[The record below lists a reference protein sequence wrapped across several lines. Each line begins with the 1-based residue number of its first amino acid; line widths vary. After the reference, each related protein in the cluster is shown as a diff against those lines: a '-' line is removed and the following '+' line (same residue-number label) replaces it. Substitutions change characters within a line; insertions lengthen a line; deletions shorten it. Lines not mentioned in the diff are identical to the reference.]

1 MKPKTAS
8 TRKRRSCAGA
18 SGSKRSE
25 LAELQLTDYGLDR
38 PESGDDVVV
47 PFTLEQ
53 LDCRGRVVRLGE
65 ALDAILTRHNYPA
78 PVARLLGE
86 AVVLAALIGSSLK
99 FEGKFILQT
108 QTDGPVNLIVVDLD
122 APDGLRGYA
131 RFDADAVQKAI
142 ELGETQPG
150 QLLGKGHLAMTVDQG
165 AAHGALPGHRRARRR
180 LARGRRAHLFPAV
193 RAGADAGAPRRG
205 AAVAQGRAAAR
216 IGAPAACW
224 CSICRRM
231 AQRTMPDL
239 PGDGDFSNPETADQS
254 FAESDK
260 WTETRAL
267 LGTVADDELADPDVS
282 AERLLFRLFHE
293 TGVRVFDPMPL
304 EERCTCSA
312 ERIEAMLRDNFSRRG
327 ARRHGGRRRDRG
339 GLRVLLGRL
348 PLPSARVR
356 RDPALGARRLTAL
369 TRSRSQPREAADL
382 TVLSFVQFLCSA

>member
-1 MKPKTAS
+1 M
-8 TRKRRSCAGA
+8 
-18 SGSKRSE
+18 
-25 LAELQLTDYGLDR
+25 AELQLTDYGLDR

-53 LDCRGRVVRLGE
+53 LDGRGRVVRLSD

-131 RFDADAVQKAI
+131 RFDADAVQQAI
-142 ELGETQPG
+142 ELGQTKPS

-165 AAHGALPGHRRARRR
+165 AHMDRYQGIVALEGGSLEDVAHAYFRQSEQVPTLVR
-180 LARGRRAHLFPAV
+180 L
-193 RAGADAGAPRRG
+193 
-205 AAVAQGRAAAR
+205 AVAQLSRKGERHSHWRA
-216 IGAPAACW
+216 GGMLVQYLPPHGT
-224 CSICRRM
+224 
-231 AQRTMPDL
+231 RTMPDL
-239 PGDGDFSNPETADQS
+239 PGDGDFSNPDTADTS

-267 LGTVADDELADPDVS
+267 VGTLADDELADPELS
-282 AERLLFRLFHE
+282 GERLLFRLFHE
-293 TGVRVFDPMPL
+293 TGVRVFEPMPL

-312 ERIEAMLRDNFSRRG
+312 ERIESMLRDNFSAEER
-327 ARRHGGRRRDRG
+327 
-339 GLRVLLGRL
+339 
-348 PLPSARVR
+348 
-356 RDPALGARRLTAL
+356 
-369 TRSRSQPREAADL
+369 ADMA
-382 TVLSFVQFLCSA
+382 VNGEIEVVCEFCSADYHFSPHDFDETRH